1 MLNSFIFL
9 PHFKLLA
16 SLSQVGTNTAIKKK
30 KKNYEQTMEEGK
42 NVSMT

>member
-30 KKNYEQTMEEGK
+30 KKTMNKQWKKEK
-42 NVSMT
+42 M